1 MSLQEIWNKFH
12 VTTRNFAFF
21 KFSFPPSLTWCLYEQ
36 RVNFEQHRFT
46 KCRCCAMLRG
56 HAFVKTIH
64 FWRWYFF

>member
-46 KCRCCAMLRG
+46 
-56 HAFVKTIH
+56 
-64 FWRWYFF
+64 